1 MFIERE
7 RKFEFLNHLQSY
19 MFIHYLFIFF
29 GVEDI
34 VLFREPLKIRIV
46 L

>member
-19 MFIHYLFIFF
+19 MFYTLFIHFF
-29 GVEDI
+29 WCRGHCAVQ
-34 VLFREPLKIRIV
+34 RTT
-46 L
+46 